1 MMRDI
6 YQGILPVEEL
16 SERHALKE
24 EKTNKENEIPTISS
38 RVHKECVGNNMS
50 ENGEKL
56 YINTNKHNM
65 ANAPEEYKN
74 KADGELTN
82 EKHELRKRMQK
93 DTKLM
98 LNANQII

>member
-1 MMRDI
+1 
-6 YQGILPVEEL
+6 
-16 SERHALKE
+16 
-24 EKTNKENEIPTISS
+24 
-38 RVHKECVGNNMS
+38 
-50 ENGEKL
+50 
-56 YINTNKHNM
+56 M